1 MEEWKARGSSGGLSV
16 NKVLKV
22 FRVARHKEK
31 HAATLNRQGGLTA
44 KKESPNCL
52 KLSL

>member
-1 MEEWKARGSSGGLSV
+1 MEEWKARGSSGGFSV

-31 HAATLNRQGGLTA
+31 HAATLFIPLTA
-44 KKESPNCL
+44 LRSSPKEIQGST
-52 KLSL
+52 